1 MSNLLELGG
10 LIPELRA
17 ESFPGATPARDKSTD
32 SAFADT
38 LARCATPLFSP
49 WPLATPMRSETE
61 HNPEQAITARPA
73 DQRRDRRQ
81 RSRG

>member
-1 MSNLLELGG
+1 MSNL
-10 LIPELRA
+10 PELSSLTAEMRA
-17 ESFPGATPARDKSTD
+17 EPFTGSTPTRDKTTD

-49 WPLATPMRSETE
+49 WPLATPLRSDTAP
-61 HNPEQAITARPA
+61 NADQTLSARPA

>member
-1 MSNLLELGG
+1 MSNLPELGG
-10 LIPELRA
+10 LITEMRA
-17 ESFPGATPARDKSTD
+17 ELIASTTSVRDKTTD

-49 WPLATPMRSETE
+49 WPLATPLRSDTAP
-61 HNPEQAITARPA
+61 NTDQTLSARPA